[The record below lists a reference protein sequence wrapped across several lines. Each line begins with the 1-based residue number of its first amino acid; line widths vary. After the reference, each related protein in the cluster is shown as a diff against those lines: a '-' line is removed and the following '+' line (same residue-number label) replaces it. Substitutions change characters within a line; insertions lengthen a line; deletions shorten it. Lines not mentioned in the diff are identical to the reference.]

1 MMIKRFILAAAA
13 AVFTVLSSAQ
23 PVNYPLPQNPDSLR
37 ILVIANSYGDDSTQ
51 WLPDLLEAANIHNVT
66 IARLYIGGCSLERH
80 CREYQNRTENYR
92 YQKTVDNKWTTVS
105 TKTGILTGLEDEPWD
120 IVTIHE
126 RSGYSGD
133 YSHFVPW
140 AGELI
145 KIIRAHCPNPEA
157 TIVWNRTWA
166 YARSSKHKDFPRYGN
181 NQMIM
186 YRGIVECSNRVR
198 KEYNI
203 PVMIPTGTAVQNA
216 RWTRGLADG
225 KDLLRDGYHLNKGYT
240 RYLAACT
247 WFEALI
253 RPVFGKSVKGNTFR
267 MQGTEY
273 EITPKMA
280 RKLQGIAIRTVREEK

>member
-1 MMIKRFILAAAA
+1 M
-13 AVFTVLSSAQ
+13 
-23 PVNYPLPQNPDSLR
+23 
-37 ILVIANSYGDDSTQ
+37 
-51 WLPDLLEAANIHNVT
+51 
-66 IARLYIGGCSLERH
+66 
-80 CREYQNRTENYR
+80 
-92 YQKTVDNKWTTVS
+92 DNKWTTVS

-198 KEYNI
+198 EEYNI
-203 PVMIPTGTAVQNA
+203 PVMIPTGTAVQN
-216 RWTRGLADG
+216 
-225 KDLLRDGYHLNKGYT
+225 T

-253 RPVFGKSVKGNTFR
+253 RPVFGKSVKGNSFR